1 MGPIDTVCPV
11 CKRFDEDGEH
21 CFLKCKFLCVNVT
34 PSKQRWSPPT
44 RDIMKIN
51 VDGAFIQ
58 ATKLGGWGFVVRDSA
73 GEAVLAGAGGAADLH
88 DALMAET
95 VVCWKAVDAAV
106 SHGMSRVQLETDSLM
121 LQKGVLSVEMDQAP
135 PGVIFQEIRTLI
147 EEHFVHFECLHVP
160 TICNSSAHEI
170 ATLGMS
176 RGVNSWVIWEYLVPI
191 FVQDIVARS

>member
-1 MGPIDTVCPV
+1 
-11 CKRFDEDGEH
+11 
-21 CFLKCKFLCVNVT
+21 
-34 PSKQRWSPPT
+34 
-44 RDIMKIN
+44 MKIN

-160 TICNSSAHEI
+160 TICNSSAARDSHFRHESRCEFVGY
-170 ATLGMS
+170 LG
-176 RGVNSWVIWEYLVPI
+176 VPSPHLCTRYCGS
-191 FVQDIVARS
+191 IVTSLSNQLIKGPRAWFPKKKHALPKG